1 MKIKDFSDI
10 NPQPSSPIHERP
22 FIDYI
27 DTSSVENGVF
37 TGAEHMTNSF
47 PSRAQREIK
56 TGDILISS
64 VRPNLR
70 HNYFVKKSEHGMIVS
85 SGFIHIRVLDLQKVS
100 PLFLYYFLTSPTQV
114 HRYEKVA
121 ESSQSAYPSFNKS
134 LIEETDFPDI
144 SLPVQLRIAGLL
156 GSLDEKIAL
165 CRKKIAELEALAK
178 LVYERWFVEF
188 EYPDVDGRPYKSNG
202 GKMVWKKSRTISSVF
217 HLIRQSS
224 IQTESEHPSSGFET

>member
-1 MKIKDFSDI
+1 MKIKDFSDV

-27 DTSSVENGVF
+27 DTSSVENGIF
-37 TGAEHMTNSF
+37 TGAEHMTNGF

-56 TGDILISS
+56 TDDILISS

-85 SGFIHIRVLDLQKVS
+85 SGFIQIRVPDLQKVS

-144 SLPVQLRIAGLL
+144 SLPVQLRIAGLHGTNL
-156 GSLDEKIAL
+156 SFA
-165 CRKKIAELEALAK
+165 
-178 LVYERWFVEF
+178 
-188 EYPDVDGRPYKSNG
+188 S
-202 GKMVWKKSRTISSVF
+202 
-217 HLIRQSS
+217 
-224 IQTESEHPSSGFET
+224 

>member
-144 SLPVQLRIAGLL
+144 SLPVQLRIAGLRKL
-156 GSLDEKIAL
+156 LNWRRWRNLSTSVGLSSL
-165 CRKKIAELEALAK
+165 
-178 LVYERWFVEF
+178 
-188 EYPDVDGRPYKSNG
+188 
-202 GKMVWKKSRTISSVF
+202 
-217 HLIRQSS
+217 S
-224 IQTESEHPSSGFET
+224 IQTLTDGRTSPMAARWFGMKR